1 MTGKKPVFF
10 DATGRRAAR
19 ISALGWAAALV
30 SIVVAIG
37 FVTSLLVARP
47 VATVD
52 FPSRTYSTAPRDLA
66 KKAVAPGLLRAATR
80 LATEA
85 QNRRLEA
92 RRLRRLRA
100 SQPSRV
106 LPAILSPQK
115 GRSLAIGFYVNWDA
129 GGGSFDS
136 LKQSLSHLDWVIPS
150 WLYLNGPNLDFKV
163 NIDRRSINYMRAHKP
178 GVAILPTIQNVTTGN
193 WDGPGL
199 AKLLADPARR
209 EKLANDI
216 VTVLAANKLQGVAI
230 DFEQVPKAAHPNL
243 ENFLS

>member
-1 MTGKKPVFF
+1 MTSKKPVFF

-30 SIVVAIG
+30 STVIGIG
-37 FVTSLLVARP
+37 FVTSLLVAKP

-52 FPSRTYSTAPRDLA
+52 FPSRTYSAVPRDLA
-66 KKAVAPGLLRAATR
+66 KRPSRRACCARATR

-106 LPAILSPQK
+106 LPAILSPQR
-115 GRSLAIGFYVNWDA
+115 GRSVGRGLLCQLGRGI

-136 LKQSLSHLDWVIPS
+136 LKRSLDHLDWVIPS
-150 WLYLNGPNLDFKV
+150 WLYLNGPNLDS
-163 NIDRRSINYMRAHKP
+163 RPTSTAGRLNYMRAHKP
-178 GVAILPTIQNVTTGN
+178 GVAILPNLQNITQGK
-193 WDGPGL
+193 WDGAGL
-199 AKLLADPARR
+199 AKLLADPSRR
-209 EKLANDI
+209 EMLAGDI
-216 VTVLAANKLQGVAI
+216 VTVLAANKLQA
-230 DFEQVPKAAHPNL
+230 
-243 ENFLS
+243 SR

>member
-1 MTGKKPVFF
+1 MTSKKPVFF

-19 ISALGWAAALV
+19 LSAFGWAAALL
-30 SIVVAIG
+30 STGLAIG
-37 FVTSLLVARP
+37 FVASLVVAKP

-52 FPSRTYSTAPRDLA
+52 FPGRTYSPTPRDLA
-66 KKAVAPGLLRAATR
+66 KKAVAPGLLRSAVR

-100 SQPSRV
+100 SAPSRV

-115 GRSLAIGFYVNWDA
+115 GRSLSVGYYVNWDY
-129 GGGSFDS
+129 GGGSYDS
-136 LKQSLSHLDWVIPS
+136 LKRSLSHLDWVIPS

-163 NIDRRSINYMRAHKP
+163 NIDRRSINYIRAHKP
-178 GVAILPTIQNVTTGN
+178 GVAILPSLQNVTQGK

-199 AKLLADPARR
+199 TKLLADPARR
-209 EKLANDI
+209 EKLTN
-216 VTVLAANKLQGVAI
+216 
-230 DFEQVPKAAHPNL
+230 
-243 ENFLS
+243 